1 MKTGMRNSNLA
12 SRTFATIFKQE
23 VITRVGAD
31 DDDMMWRRIMAVV
44 CGSRQSAVTR
54 LQT

>member
-1 MKTGMRNSNLA
+1 MNTGMRNSHLA
-12 SRTFATIFKQE
+12 SRTFATTFKQK

-31 DDDMMWRRIMAVV
+31 DDMMWRRIMTVVV

-54 LQT
+54 LLT